1 MKTLFYSSTCCGDYR
16 MSWIIKSIGAHQ
28 VIHAAKT
35 AQGRASHCKA
45 ALVQVTTDL
54 THLRSEISGLKD
66 LQY

>member
-1 MKTLFYSSTCCGDYR
+1 

-54 THLRSEISGLKD
+54 THLRNEISGFKD